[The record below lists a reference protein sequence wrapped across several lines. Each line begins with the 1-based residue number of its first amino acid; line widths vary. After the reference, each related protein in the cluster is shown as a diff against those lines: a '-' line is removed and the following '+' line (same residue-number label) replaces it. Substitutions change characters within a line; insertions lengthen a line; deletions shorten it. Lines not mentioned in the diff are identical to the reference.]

1 MVVVEM
7 DLTSQADEF
16 YPLYV
21 GPKTL
26 NKKAVNFAC
35 NMLYN
40 WAKGNV
46 PLRKSELDQLYKY
59 GVETLISPDAEYAQ
73 RKSFLNKTPNGRKI
87 RQILSKELCKNW
99 CMKRPM
105 TTTSSPVIS
114 KPLSPRPKKKKT
126 DPEDEFY
133 ETPKEKVHPS
143 REKEKGANPPKKY
156 TIAQFPEEER
166 EDAEYYRTER
176 RTSTPTPH
184 PHTWTTKKT
193 LFIRKRK
200 KRRIIG
206 RATAGKKKKRT
217 FNRPRPG
224 HAHALTPDPAPGPSK
239 TRT

>member
-16 YPLYV
+16 YPMYV

-105 TTTSSPVIS
+105 TTTTSSPVIS

-156 TIAQFPEEER
+156 TIAQFPEETK
-166 EDAEYYRTER
+166 DAEYYRDREAYLH
-176 RTSTPTPH
+176 PH
-184 PHTWTTKKT
+184 PPYF
-193 LFIRKRK
+193 LDDEED
-200 KRRIIG
+200 IIYPEEEEEAYYWESDSG
-206 RATAGKKKKRT
+206 EEEEEDFQPPPPRA
-217 FNRPRPG
+217 RPRPY
-224 HAHALTPDPAPGPSK
+224 PRPRP
-239 TRT
+239 RTQ